1 MTDETNPTD
10 NVIRLTTPEFMFFIQ
25 RVDLV
30 DSKLTTRI
38 DAVENKLTTRID
50 AVESKLTAR
59 IDAVESKLTARIDA
73 VENKLTAIE
82 SRLTDRIDAVQNDLR
97 QEFRQE
103 FGSVKT
109 LIWATLGL
117 MVAVIGIA
125 ITVAATIL

>member
-59 IDAVESKLTARIDA
+59 IDAVES
-73 VENKLTAIE
+73 
-82 SRLTDRIDAVQNDLR
+82 RLTDRIDAVQNDLR